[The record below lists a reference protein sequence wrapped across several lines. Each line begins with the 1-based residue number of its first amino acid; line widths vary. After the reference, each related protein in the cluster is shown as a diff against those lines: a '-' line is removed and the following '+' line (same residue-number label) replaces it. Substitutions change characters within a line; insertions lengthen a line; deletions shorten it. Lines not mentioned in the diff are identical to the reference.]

1 MCQLGMRVRRSNFA
15 VALLFMLAAP
25 AVAKE
30 PDIHGHW
37 SGTFRSKH
45 FHIAPF
51 TLALDIDT
59 AEVPGHR
66 GHKLGRLGK
75 NSGPAYCLSGD
86 VNLDIDR
93 QGSNVVIAGT
103 NGTGDTIS
111 LVGTIDP
118 TGNMMTLNY
127 VTNGS
132 ISGKCESD
140 DGVATLEKK

>member
-1 MCQLGMRVRRSNFA
+1 VGRGNFA
-15 VALLFMLAAP
+15 LALLVMLP
-25 AVAKE
+25 LPGVAKE

-51 TLALDIDT
+51 TLDMDIDST
-59 AEVPGHR
+59 EVPGHR
-66 GHKLGRLGK
+66 GHKQGRLSK
-75 NSGPAYCLSGD
+75 NSGPTYCLKGD
-86 VNLDIDR
+86 VNLEIDR

-111 LVGTIDP
+111 MIGTLDP
-118 TGNMMTLNY
+118 TGTLMTLNY

-132 ISGKCESD
+132 ISGQCESD
-140 DGVATLEKK
+140 DGVATLKRK